1 MSFGTN
7 KYDPSSWYS
16 PRSVKKQLILTRTL
30 PQAGSNAAP
39 QPLLY
44 DTLVSASNLTFG
56 NNSTF
61 DYDNT
66 TGIFTC
72 PISGILS
79 VSCSNTGNSGDRGWF
94 LFIIRNAT
102 AIIGIRSTDSSPASV
117 VKYNN
122 LSATFPVTAGDQVTV
137 QAMFAPTEGGALT
150 WTVSSTPS
158 VNGLNICYV
167 TAAS

>member
-1 MSFGTN
+1 MSFATN

-16 PRSVKKQLILTRTL
+16 PISVKKQLILTRTV
-30 PQAGSNAAP
+30 PQAGSNTVP

-56 NNSTF
+56 NNATF
-61 DYDNT
+61 NYDNT
-66 TGIFTC
+66 TGIFRC

-79 VSCSNTGNSGDRGWF
+79 VSCSNTGNSSDRGWF
-94 LFIIRNAT
+94 LFIMKNSS
-102 AIIGIRSTDSSPASV
+102 AIIGVRSTDSNPTNV

-122 LSATFPVTAGDQVTV
+122 LSATFPVTQGDQITV
-137 QAMFAPTEGGALT
+137 QAMFASTEAGALT
-150 WTVSSTPS
+150 WTVSSIPS